1 MPPRAWAA
9 QPAVRRVVRGDDCT
23 AAIAAAVAGGAR
35 LLFVDGDAALTRPA
49 VLGSA
54 EDPIALLASGT
65 LTIVG
70 DVAVHGV
77 IHAASLDWRDG
88 ATGSRS
94 CTARPSSV
102 VTLAATPRPTS
113 SATPRSSIGSHASG
127 SFVCVN
133 GSWKDF

>member
-88 ATGSRS
+88 LAFVHGAPLVSGD
-94 CTARPSSV
+94 ARGNAS
-102 VTLAATPRPTS
+102 ADI